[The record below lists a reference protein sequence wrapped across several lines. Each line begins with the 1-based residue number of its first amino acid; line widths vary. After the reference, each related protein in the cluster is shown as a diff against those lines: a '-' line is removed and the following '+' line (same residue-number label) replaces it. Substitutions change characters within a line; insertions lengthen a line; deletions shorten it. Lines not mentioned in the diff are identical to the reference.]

1 MDDTRSPADD
11 GGARFRL
18 TLKFPDGEE
27 LEVRIARS
35 QLLER
40 STLKMTQMPHQ
51 IAVATEVAS
60 AELDLSA
67 RPNPTLIKY
76 QMLLIN

>member
-1 MDDTRSPADD
+1 
-11 GGARFRL
+11 
-18 TLKFPDGEE
+18 
-27 LEVRIARS
+27 
-35 QLLER
+35 
-40 STLKMTQMPHQ
+40 MPHE
-51 IAVATEVAS
+51 IAVATEAVS